1 LEAVKSSF
9 RGQLVTQYHRD
20 GEQEY
25 AQENGILA
33 YPGRDAPGLGRD
45 MLHFNDNSG
54 AQAINLAY
62 LLGATRIILIGY
74 DMQNTGGRAHW
85 FGEHP
90 HTLQTGGN
98 YAVYV
103 DRFARL
109 ASDLAYEGVEV
120 INCTRE
126 TALHQF
132 RRARLEDVYG

>member
-1 LEAVKSSF
+1 L
-9 RGQLVTQYHRD
+9 
-20 GEQEY
+20 EY
-25 AQENGILA
+25 AQQNGILA
-33 YPGRDAPGLGRD
+33 YQGRDTPGLGRD

-62 LLGATRIILIGY
+62 LLGATRIILVGY

-90 HTLQTGGN
+90 HELMTGGN

-103 DRFARL
+103 DRFTRL
-109 ASDLAYEGVEV
+109 AADLKYEGVEV

-126 TALHQF
+126 TALYQF
-132 RRARLEDVYG
+132 RRDTLESIYG